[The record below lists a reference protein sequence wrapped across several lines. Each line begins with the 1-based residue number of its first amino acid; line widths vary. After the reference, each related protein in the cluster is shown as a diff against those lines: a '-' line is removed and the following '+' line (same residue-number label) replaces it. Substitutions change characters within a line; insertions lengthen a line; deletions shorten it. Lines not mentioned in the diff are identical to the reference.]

1 MDTQNFTFTYLSKQ
15 ELLEMLP
22 ELFAVL
28 SENMRQIAPTGNTY
42 EEDYRCW
49 RTYAVPEMEK
59 ESYKTVIM
67 RAGDTFAG
75 YFQYRIHEDSLMM
88 AEIQFK
94 KEIQG
99 SGMFT
104 AVYTWLVKQLPKDL
118 AFVEAYTAKTNIKM
132 QGILEHLGLS
142 KAGEN
147 KNGRS
152 FYYKGAYAKLVEK
165 YG

>member
-1 MDTQNFTFTYLSKQ
+1 MDTQYFTFTYLSKQ

-49 RTYAVPEMEK
+49 RNYAVPEMEK

-94 KEIQG
+94 KEFQG

-104 AVYTWLVKQLPKDL
+104 AFYTWLVKQLTKDL